1 MDEVKPQTLYQR
13 RWRSTAG
20 DADNANNLRRR
31 RLATRAL
38 RWVRENRPDVIELLE
53 QEMNDGQ
60 D

>member
-1 MDEVKPQTLYQR
+1 MPETQT
-13 RWRSTAG
+13 TPT
-20 DADNANNLRRR
+20 NLRRR